1 MQLTTHTC
9 TLWIKHVLMAC
20 LLLAALGNAQ
30 VSGLPTGVTT
40 ETFYDTTKAGLSFR
54 KDKLSV
60 MGMWEVPGHP
70 MHFLVLGY
78 FGFVWSL
85 YPDPGQTIK
94 STGMMD
100 YSRKQ
105 LADFNNVTMKGW
117 EQGAMGATFDPN
129 FKENRN
135 FYIIYNKY
143 KNSAHYKT
151 GVTPVPAQGDGAQ
164 HAGWV
169 VIERWKLSEDL
180 TKLNRDT
187 TILTMDRGTGYGTSN
202 MVFGKDGY
210 LYISTSSYSKNSW
223 DSTEIM
229 RKVLRIDVSKQDPGK
244 LYAIP
249 PSNPWYN
256 ATNPAVKKEVFAFGF
271 RNSYS
276 IVANYLTG
284 SILGAEVGQ
293 TTWEEINII
302 ESGKNYGWADG
313 GDGQQKDGQAYRDG
327 VGVQGPCSEKTA
339 GGIAFN
345 GTTKNPYSYSGPL
358 SMGRKYTCN
367 DFTNGAWNFSHDG
380 KNLGGS
386 NTAIPGLEIN
396 CIIMSP
402 AYRGNPGSPFYG
414 YHFVTDINLSYFV
427 AIKEGDPG
435 AKEVGGIP
443 KSYMR
448 EKTDLNHNGPTS
460 FTEDSYG
467 NLYVTQVSSR
477 ANGALD
483 WHDPLRLKH
492 PQMQPLAQPR
502 EQVLPNEGST
512 KIGPI
517 GLHGFSRNTEFQ
529 PFVVNYAGLARISMP
544 EGATRVE
551 LFSLEGKRV
560 WSQTAMAGTDMLLP
574 RSINPGAFW
583 VRFLP

>member
-1 MQLTTHTC
+1 MPLTTHTIK
-9 TLWIKHVLMAC
+9 LWIKHALMAC
-20 LLLAALGNAQ
+20 LLLTALGNAQ
-30 VSGLPTGVTT
+30 VSSLPTGVTT

-60 MGMWEVPGHP
+60 MGMSEVPGHP

-85 YPDPGQTIK
+85 YPNPSQTINP
-94 STGMMD
+94 TGMMN

-117 EQGAMGATFDPN
+117 EQGAMGATFDPK

-143 KNSAHYKT
+143 KNPAHYKT
-151 GVTPVPAQGDGAQ
+151 GVVPVPSQGDGAGT
-164 HAGWV
+164 AGWV

-180 TKLNRDT
+180 TKLTRDT

-249 PSNPWYN
+249 PTNPWYN

-276 IVANYLTG
+276 LVANYLTG

-293 TTWEEINII
+293 KTWEEVNII
-302 ESGKNYGWADG
+302 QAGKNYGWADG
-313 GDGQQKDGQAYRDG
+313 GDGQSNNSHGK
-327 VGVQGPCSEKTA
+327 GVQGPCSENTA
-339 GGIAFN
+339 SGTAFN
-345 GTTKNPYSYSGPL
+345 EQLRSPYSYSGPI
-358 SMGRKYTCN
+358 SMGQKYTCN
-367 DFTNGAWNFSHDG
+367 DFTNGSWNFAHAG
-380 KNLGGS
+380 QNLGGS
-386 NTAIPGLEIN
+386 KTAVPGLQIN

-402 AYRGNPGSPFYG
+402 AFRGSPTSPFHG
-414 YHFVTDINLSYFV
+414 HHFVTDINRAWFV
-427 AIKEGDPG
+427 AIKEGDSD
-435 AKEVGGIP
+435 AKQVGGLP
-443 KSYMR
+443 NSYWR

-460 FTEDSYG
+460 FAEDSYG
-467 NLYVTQVSSR
+467 NLYVTLVSSR
-477 ANGALD
+477 NTGALD

-502 EQVLPNEGST
+502 EQVLPTSGST
-512 KIGPI
+512 KIAPI
-517 GLHGFSRNTEFQ
+517 GLHGFSRNTDFQ

-560 WSQTAMAGTDMLLP
+560 WSQTAMAGTDMPVP
-574 RSINPGAFW
+574 RSVNPGAFW